1 MLAIDS
7 IRKDFPFLEAEN
19 GENPLVYFD
28 NASTTQKPIQVLNK
42 LNQFYRKSNANV
54 HRGVYRLS
62 QQATDAYENARK
74 KIAGF
79 INAKDDRS
87 IIFTRG
93 TTESINLVAYA
104 WAQQQLK
111 PGDEILVTEME
122 HHSNLVPWQITA
134 ERTGAVL
141 KYIPLNDDLE
151 LDLEKPEKYFTPK
164 TKVFALIHKSNT
176 LGKLNPVQKLIR
188 HAKTVGAITVVDGA
202 QSVPHT
208 TVDVQQLGCDF
219 FAFSGHKILG
229 PTGVGILFGKPE
241 LLESMEPFQSGG
253 EMIEK
258 VTMTHSTWNDIPW
271 KFEAGTP
278 NIAQAVGLGKAL
290 DFLQNIS
297 MKKVE
302 EHIGELTEYGMKK
315 LNEIN
320 GVRIYNKKNIHGGII
335 SFNVDGVHPHD
346 LAQFL
351 DQDNIAIRT
360 GHHCTQP
367 IMKKLGVSGTAR
379 ISFYI
384 YNTKE
389 EIDKLCGCMK
399 STLNYFA

>member
-1 MLAIDS
+1 MLDTDS
-7 IRKDFPFLEAEN
+7 IRKEFPFLEAGN
-19 GENPLVYFD
+19 GEIPLVYFD
-28 NASTTQKPIQVLNK
+28 NASTTQKPIQVLDK
-42 LNQFYRKSNANV
+42 LDHFYRESNANV

-62 QQATDAYENARK
+62 QQATESYENARK

-79 INAKDDRS
+79 INAKEDRS

-111 PGDEILVTEME
+111 PGDEILITEME
-122 HHSNLVPWQITA
+122 HHSNLVPWQISA
-134 ERTGAVL
+134 KRTGATL

-151 LDLEKPEKYFTPK
+151 LDITNLKNYFTPN
-164 TKVFALIHKSNT
+164 TKLFAVIHKSNS
-176 LGKLNPVQKLIR
+176 LGKINPVQQLVKY
-188 HAKTVGAITVVDGA
+188 AKTVGAITVVDGA

-208 TVDVQQLGCDF
+208 AVDVQKLDCDF
-219 FAFSGHKILG
+219 FACSGHKMLG
-229 PTGVGILFGKPE
+229 PTGVGILYGKPE

-253 EMIEK
+253 EMIDTVSMAE
-258 VTMTHSTWNDIPW
+258 STWNDIPW

-278 NIAQAVGLGKAL
+278 NIAQAIGLGKAV
-290 DFLQNIS
+290 DYLQNLN
-297 MKKVE
+297 MKE
-302 EHIGELTEYGMKK
+302 IEDHIGELTEYALESIQKINGMK
-315 LNEIN
+315 
-320 GVRIYNKKNIHGGII
+320 VYNQENNRSGII
-335 SFNVDGVHPHD
+335 SFNVEGVHPHD

-351 DQDNIAIRT
+351 DQDGIAIRT

-367 IMKKLGVSGTAR
+367 IMKKLGVSATAR

-389 EIDKLCGCMK
+389 EIDKLCRCIK
-399 STLNYFA
+399 STLNYFN

>member
-1 MLAIDS
+1 MLDIDS

-42 LNQFYRKSNANV
+42 LDQFYRKSNANV

-62 QQATDAYENARK
+62 QRATDAYENARK

-278 NIAQAVGLGKAL
+278 NIAQAVGLGKAI

-379 ISFYI
+379 ISYYN

>member
-1 MLAIDS
+1 MLDIDS

-42 LNQFYRKSNANV
+42 LDQFYRKSNANV

-62 QQATDAYENARK
+62 QRATDAYENARK

-164 TKVFALIHKSNT
+164 TKVFALIHKSNA
-176 LGKLNPVQKLIR
+176 LGKLNQVQQLIL

-208 TVDVQQLGCDF
+208 TVDVEQLGCDF
-219 FAFSGHKILG
+219 FAFSGHKMLG

-389 EIDKLCGCMK
+389 EIDKLCSCMK

>member
-1 MLAIDS
+1 MLAIES

-164 TKVFALIHKSNT
+164 TKVFALIHKSNA
-176 LGKLNPVQKLIR
+176 LGKLNPVQQLIR

-219 FAFSGHKILG
+219 FAFSGHKMLG
-229 PTGVGILFGKPE
+229 PTGVGVLFGKPE

-278 NIAQAVGLGKAL
+278 NIAQAVGLGKAI

>member
-1 MLAIDS
+1 MLAIES

-42 LNQFYRKSNANV
+42 LDQFYRKSNANV

-134 ERTGAVL
+134 ERTGAIL

-164 TKVFALIHKSNT
+164 TKVFALIHKSNA
-176 LGKLNPVQKLIR
+176 LGKLNPVQQLIR

-219 FAFSGHKILG
+219 FAFSGHKMLG

-278 NIAQAVGLGKAL
+278 NIAQAVGLGKAI

-367 IMKKLGVSGTAR
+367 IMKKLGISGTAR

>member
-1 MLAIDS
+1 MLDIDS

-42 LNQFYRKSNANV
+42 LDQFYRKSNANV

-62 QQATDAYENARK
+62 QRATDAYENARK
-74 KIAGF
+74 NIAGF

-111 PGDEILVTEME
+111 SGDEILVTEME

-164 TKVFALIHKSNT
+164 TKVFALIHKSNA
-176 LGKLNPVQKLIR
+176 LGKLNQVQQLIL

-208 TVDVQQLGCDF
+208 AVDVQQLGCDF
-219 FAFSGHKILG
+219 FAFSGHKMLG

-278 NIAQAVGLGKAL
+278 NIAQAVGLGKAI

-302 EHIGELTEYGMKK
+302 EHIGELNEYGMKK
-315 LNEIN
+315 LNEFN

-389 EIDKLCGCMK
+389 EIDKLCSCMK

>member
-1 MLAIDS
+1 MLDIDS

-42 LNQFYRKSNANV
+42 LDQFYRKSNANV

-62 QQATDAYENARK
+62 QRATDAYENARK

-164 TKVFALIHKSNT
+164 TKVFALIHKSNA
-176 LGKLNPVQKLIR
+176 LGKLNPVQKLIL

-202 QSVPHT
+202 QSIPHT
-208 TVDVQQLGCDF
+208 PVDVQQLGCDF
-219 FAFSGHKILG
+219 FAFSGHKMLG

-278 NIAQAVGLGKAL
+278 NIAQAVGLGKAI

-315 LNEIN
+315 LNEII

-389 EIDKLCGCMK
+389 EIDKLCSCMK

>member
-1 MLAIDS
+1 MLDIDS

-42 LNQFYRKSNANV
+42 LDQFYRKSNANV

-134 ERTGAVL
+134 ERTGAIL

-164 TKVFALIHKSNT
+164 TKVFALIHKSNA
-176 LGKLNPVQKLIR
+176 LGKLNPVQQLIR

-219 FAFSGHKILG
+219 FAFSGHKMLG
-229 PTGVGILFGKPE
+229 PTGVGVLFGKPE

-278 NIAQAVGLGKAL
+278 NIAQAVGLGKAI

-302 EHIGELTEYGMKK
+302 EHIGELTEYGMKN
-315 LNEIN
+315 LSEIN

-367 IMKKLGVSGTAR
+367 IMKKLGISGTAR

-389 EIDKLCGCMK
+389 EIDKLCGCIK

>member
-1 MLAIDS
+1 MLAIES

-42 LNQFYRKSNANV
+42 LDQFYRKSNANV

-151 LDLEKPEKYFTPK
+151 LDLEKLEKYFTPK
-164 TKVFALIHKSNT
+164 TKVFALIHKSNA
-176 LGKLNPVQKLIR
+176 LGKLNPVQQLIR

-219 FAFSGHKILG
+219 FAFSGHKMLG

-278 NIAQAVGLGKAL
+278 NIAQAVGLGKAI

-302 EHIGELTEYGMKK
+302 EHIGELTEYGMKN
-315 LNEIN
+315 LSEIN

-367 IMKKLGVSGTAR
+367 IMKKLGISGTAR

>member
-1 MLAIDS
+1 MLDIDS

-42 LNQFYRKSNANV
+42 LDQFYRKSNANV

-62 QQATDAYENARK
+62 QRATDAYENARK

-93 TTESINLVAYA
+93 TTESINLIAYA

-164 TKVFALIHKSNT
+164 TKVFALIHKSNA
-176 LGKLNPVQKLIR
+176 LGKLNQVQQLIL

-208 TVDVQQLGCDF
+208 TVDVEQLGCDF
-219 FAFSGHKILG
+219 FAFSGHKMLG

-389 EIDKLCGCMK
+389 EIDKLCSCMK

>member
-1 MLAIDS
+1 MLDIDS

-42 LNQFYRKSNANV
+42 LDQFYRKSNANV

-134 ERTGAVL
+134 ERTGAIL

-164 TKVFALIHKSNT
+164 TKVFALIHKSNA
-176 LGKLNPVQKLIR
+176 LGKLNPVQQLIR

-219 FAFSGHKILG
+219 FAFSGHKMLG

-302 EHIGELTEYGMKK
+302 EHIGELTEYGMKN
-315 LNEIN
+315 LSEIN

>member
-1 MLAIDS
+1 MLDIDS

-42 LNQFYRKSNANV
+42 LDQFYRKSNANV

-134 ERTGAVL
+134 ERTGAIL

-164 TKVFALIHKSNT
+164 TKVFALIHKSNA

-219 FAFSGHKILG
+219 FAFSGHKMLG
-229 PTGVGILFGKPE
+229 PTGVGVLFGKPE

-302 EHIGELTEYGMKK
+302 EHIGELTEYGMKN
-315 LNEIN
+315 LSEIN

-367 IMKKLGVSGTAR
+367 IMKKLGISGTAR

>member
-1 MLAIDS
+1 MLDIDS

-134 ERTGAVL
+134 ERTGAIL

-164 TKVFALIHKSNT
+164 TKVFALIHKSNA
-176 LGKLNPVQKLIR
+176 LGKLNPVQQLIR

-219 FAFSGHKILG
+219 FAFSGHKMLG
-229 PTGVGILFGKPE
+229 PTGVGVLFGKPE

-302 EHIGELTEYGMKK
+302 EHIGELTEYGMKN
-315 LNEIN
+315 LSEIN

-367 IMKKLGVSGTAR
+367 IMKKLGISGTAR

>member
-1 MLAIDS
+1 MLDIDS

-42 LNQFYRKSNANV
+42 LDQFYRKSNANV

-62 QQATDAYENARK
+62 QRATDAYENARK

-219 FAFSGHKILG
+219 FAFSGHKMLG

-278 NIAQAVGLGKAL
+278 NIAQAVGLGKAI

-335 SFNVDGVHPHD
+335 SFNVDRVHPHD

>member
-1 MLAIDS
+1 MLAIES

-134 ERTGAVL
+134 ERTGAIL

-164 TKVFALIHKSNT
+164 TKVFALIHKSNA
-176 LGKLNPVQKLIR
+176 LGKLNPVQQLIR

-219 FAFSGHKILG
+219 FAFSGHKMLG
-229 PTGVGILFGKPE
+229 PTGVGVLFGKPE

>member
-1 MLAIDS
+1 MLDIDS

-42 LNQFYRKSNANV
+42 LDQFYRKSNANV

-62 QQATDAYENARK
+62 QRATDAYENARK

-164 TKVFALIHKSNT
+164 TKVFALIHKSNA
-176 LGKLNPVQKLIR
+176 LGKLNQVQQLIL

-219 FAFSGHKILG
+219 FAFSGHKMLG

-278 NIAQAVGLGKAL
+278 NIAQAVGLGKAI

-389 EIDKLCGCMK
+389 EIDKLCSCMK

>member
-1 MLAIDS
+1 MLAIES

-134 ERTGAVL
+134 ERTGAIL

-164 TKVFALIHKSNT
+164 TKVFALIHKSNA
-176 LGKLNPVQKLIR
+176 LGKLNPVQQLIR

-219 FAFSGHKILG
+219 FAFSGHKMLG
-229 PTGVGILFGKPE
+229 PTGVGVLFGKPE

-278 NIAQAVGLGKAL
+278 NIAQAVGLGKAI

-302 EHIGELTEYGMKK
+302 EHIGELTEYGMKN
-315 LNEIN
+315 LSEIN

-367 IMKKLGVSGTAR
+367 IMKKLGISGTAR

>member
-1 MLAIDS
+1 MLDIDS

-62 QQATDAYENARK
+62 QRATDAYENARK

-164 TKVFALIHKSNT
+164 TKVFALIHKSNA
-176 LGKLNPVQKLIR
+176 LGKLNQVQQLIL

-202 QSVPHT
+202 QSIPHT

-278 NIAQAVGLGKAL
+278 NIAQAVGLGKAI

>member
-1 MLAIDS
+1 MLDIDS

-42 LNQFYRKSNANV
+42 LDQFYRKSNANV

-62 QQATDAYENARK
+62 QRATDAYENARK

-164 TKVFALIHKSNT
+164 TKVFALIHKSNA
-176 LGKLNPVQKLIR
+176 LGKLNPVQQLIL

-219 FAFSGHKILG
+219 FAFSGHKMLG

-278 NIAQAVGLGKAL
+278 NIAQAVGLGKAI

-389 EIDKLCGCMK
+389 EIDKLCSCMK

>member
-1 MLAIDS
+1 MLAIES

-42 LNQFYRKSNANV
+42 LDQFYRKSNANV

-134 ERTGAVL
+134 ERTGAIL

-164 TKVFALIHKSNT
+164 TKVFALIHKSNA
-176 LGKLNPVQKLIR
+176 LGKLNPVQQLIR

-219 FAFSGHKILG
+219 FAFSGHKMLG

>member
-1 MLAIDS
+1 MDIDS

-42 LNQFYRKSNANV
+42 LDQFYRKSNANV

-134 ERTGAVL
+134 ERTGAIL

-164 TKVFALIHKSNT
+164 TKVFALIHKSNA
-176 LGKLNPVQKLIR
+176 LGKLNPVQQLIR

-219 FAFSGHKILG
+219 FAFSGHKMLG
-229 PTGVGILFGKPE
+229 PTGVGVLFGKPE

-278 NIAQAVGLGKAL
+278 NIAQAVGLGKAI

-302 EHIGELTEYGMKK
+302 EHIGELTEYGMKN
-315 LNEIN
+315 LSEIN

-367 IMKKLGVSGTAR
+367 IMKKLGISGTAR

>member
-1 MLAIDS
+1 MLDIDS

-42 LNQFYRKSNANV
+42 LDQFYRKSNANV

-62 QQATDAYENARK
+62 QRATDAYENARK

-93 TTESINLVAYA
+93 TTESINLIAYA

-164 TKVFALIHKSNT
+164 TKVFALIHKSNA
-176 LGKLNPVQKLIR
+176 LGKLNQVQQLIL

-219 FAFSGHKILG
+219 FAFSGHKMLG

-278 NIAQAVGLGKAL
+278 NIAQAVGLGKAI

-389 EIDKLCGCMK
+389 EIDKLCSCMK

>member
-1 MLAIDS
+1 MLAIES

-42 LNQFYRKSNANV
+42 LDQFYRKSNANV

-134 ERTGAVL
+134 ERTGAIL

-164 TKVFALIHKSNT
+164 TKVFALIHKSNA
-176 LGKLNPVQKLIR
+176 LGKLNPVQQLIR

-219 FAFSGHKILG
+219 FAFSGHKMLG
-229 PTGVGILFGKPE
+229 PTGVGVLFGKPE

>member
-1 MLAIDS
+1 MLDIDS
-7 IRKDFPFLEAEN
+7 IRKGFPFLEAEN

-42 LNQFYRKSNANV
+42 LDQFYRKSNANV

-62 QQATDAYENARK
+62 QRATDAYENARK

-219 FAFSGHKILG
+219 FAFSGHKMLG

-278 NIAQAVGLGKAL
+278 NIAQAIGLGKAI

-320 GVRIYNKKNIHGGII
+320 GVRIYNKKNIRGGII

>member
-1 MLAIDS
+1 MLAIES

-151 LDLEKPEKYFTPK
+151 LDLEKLEKYFTPK
-164 TKVFALIHKSNT
+164 TKVFALIH
-176 LGKLNPVQKLIR
+176 Q
-188 HAKTVGAITVVDGA
+188 
-202 QSVPHT
+202 
-208 TVDVQQLGCDF
+208 
-219 FAFSGHKILG
+219 
-229 PTGVGILFGKPE
+229 
-241 LLESMEPFQSGG
+241 
-253 EMIEK
+253 
-258 VTMTHSTWNDIPW
+258 IPW
-271 KFEAGTP
+271 GNST
-278 NIAQAVGLGKAL
+278 
-290 DFLQNIS
+290 
-297 MKKVE
+297 
-302 EHIGELTEYGMKK
+302 
-315 LNEIN
+315 
-320 GVRIYNKKNIHGGII
+320 RCKN
-335 SFNVDGVHPHD
+335 SFAMRKP
-346 LAQFL
+346 
-351 DQDNIAIRT
+351 
-360 GHHCTQP
+360 
-367 IMKKLGVSGTAR
+367 
-379 ISFYI
+379 
-384 YNTKE
+384 
-389 EIDKLCGCMK
+389 
-399 STLNYFA
+399 

>member
-1 MLAIDS
+1 MLEIDS

-42 LNQFYRKSNANV
+42 LDQFYRRFNANV

-62 QQATDAYENARK
+62 QQATDAFENARK
-74 KIAGF
+74 NIAGF

-164 TKVFALIHKSNT
+164 TKVFALTHKSNT
-176 LGKLNPVQKLIR
+176 LGKLNPVQQLIL

-219 FAFSGHKILG
+219 FAFSGHKMLG

-278 NIAQAVGLGKAL
+278 NIAQAVGLGKAI

-367 IMKKLGVSGTAR
+367 IMKKLGVTGTAR

-389 EIDKLCGCMK
+389 EIDKLCSCMK

>member
-1 MLAIDS
+1 MLAIES

-164 TKVFALIHKSNT
+164 TKVFALIHKSNA
-176 LGKLNPVQKLIR
+176 LGKLNPVQQLIR

-219 FAFSGHKILG
+219 FAFSGHKMLG
-229 PTGVGILFGKPE
+229 PTGVGVLFGKPE

-278 NIAQAVGLGKAL
+278 NIAQAVGLGKAI

-302 EHIGELTEYGMKK
+302 EHIGELTEYGMKN
-315 LNEIN
+315 LSEIN

-367 IMKKLGVSGTAR
+367 IMKKLGISGTAR

>member
-1 MLAIDS
+1 MLDIDS

-42 LNQFYRKSNANV
+42 LDQFYRKSNANV

-62 QQATDAYENARK
+62 QRATDAYENARK

-164 TKVFALIHKSNT
+164 TKVFALIHKSNA

-208 TVDVQQLGCDF
+208 AVDVQQLGCDF
-219 FAFSGHKILG
+219 FAFSGHKMLG

-278 NIAQAVGLGKAL
+278 NIAQAVGLGKAI

-302 EHIGELTEYGMKK
+302 EHIGELT
-315 LNEIN
+315 
-320 GVRIYNKKNIHGGII
+320 
-335 SFNVDGVHPHD
+335 
-346 LAQFL
+346 
-351 DQDNIAIRT
+351 
-360 GHHCTQP
+360 
-367 IMKKLGVSGTAR
+367 
-379 ISFYI
+379 
-384 YNTKE
+384 
-389 EIDKLCGCMK
+389 
-399 STLNYFA
+399 

>member
-1 MLAIDS
+1 MLDIDS

-42 LNQFYRKSNANV
+42 LDQFYRKSNANV

-62 QQATDAYENARK
+62 QRATDAYENARK

-219 FAFSGHKILG
+219 FAFSGHKMLG

-278 NIAQAVGLGKAL
+278 NIAQAVGLGKAI

>member
-1 MLAIDS
+1 MLDIDS

-134 ERTGAVL
+134 ERTGAIL

-164 TKVFALIHKSNT
+164 TKVFALIHKSNA
-176 LGKLNPVQKLIR
+176 LGKLNPVQQLIR

-219 FAFSGHKILG
+219 FAFSGHKMLG
-229 PTGVGILFGKPE
+229 PTGVGVLFGKPE

-278 NIAQAVGLGKAL
+278 NIAQAVGLGKAI

>member
-1 MLAIDS
+1 MLDIDS

-42 LNQFYRKSNANV
+42 LDQFYRKSNANV

-134 ERTGAVL
+134 ERTGAIL

-164 TKVFALIHKSNT
+164 TKVFALIHKSNA
-176 LGKLNPVQKLIR
+176 LGKLNPVQQLIR

-219 FAFSGHKILG
+219 FAFSGHKMLG
-229 PTGVGILFGKPE
+229 PTGVGVLFGKPE

-278 NIAQAVGLGKAL
+278 NIAQAVGLGKAI

-302 EHIGELTEYGMKK
+302 EHIGELTEYGMKN
-315 LNEIN
+315 LSEIN

-367 IMKKLGVSGTAR
+367 IMKKLGISGTAR

-389 EIDKLCGCMK
+389 EIDKLCRCMK
-399 STLNYFA
+399 STLNYFN

>member
-1 MLAIDS
+1 MLDIDS

-42 LNQFYRKSNANV
+42 LDQFYRKSNANV

-62 QQATDAYENARK
+62 QRATDAYENARK

-164 TKVFALIHKSNT
+164 TKVFALTHKSNT
-176 LGKLNPVQKLIR
+176 LGKLNPVQQLIL

-219 FAFSGHKILG
+219 FAFSGHKMLG
-229 PTGVGILFGKPE
+229 PTGVGMLFGKPE

-278 NIAQAVGLGKAL
+278 NIAQAVGLGKAI

>member
-1 MLAIDS
+1 MLDIDS

-42 LNQFYRKSNANV
+42 LDQFYRKSNANV

-111 PGDEILVTEME
+111 PGDEILVTEIE

-151 LDLEKPEKYFTPK
+151 LDLEKLEKYFTPK

>member
-1 MLAIDS
+1 MLDIDS

-42 LNQFYRKSNANV
+42 LDQFYRKSNANV

-62 QQATDAYENARK
+62 QRATDAYENARK

-164 TKVFALIHKSNT
+164 TKVFALIHKSNA
-176 LGKLNPVQKLIR
+176 LGKLNQVQQLIL

-208 TVDVQQLGCDF
+208 TVDVEQLGCDF
-219 FAFSGHKILG
+219 FAFSGHKMLG

-278 NIAQAVGLGKAL
+278 NIAQAVGLGKAI

-389 EIDKLCGCMK
+389 EIDKLCSCMK

>member
-1 MLAIDS
+1 MLDIDS

-134 ERTGAVL
+134 ERTGAIL

-164 TKVFALIHKSNT
+164 TKVFALIHKSNA
-176 LGKLNPVQKLIR
+176 LGKLNPVQQLIR

-219 FAFSGHKILG
+219 FAFSGHKMLG
-229 PTGVGILFGKPE
+229 PTGVGVLFGKPE

-278 NIAQAVGLGKAL
+278 NIAQAVGLGKAI

-302 EHIGELTEYGMKK
+302 EHIGELTEYGMKN
-315 LNEIN
+315 LSEIN

-367 IMKKLGVSGTAR
+367 IMKKLGISGTAR

>member
-1 MLAIDS
+1 MLDIDS

-62 QQATDAYENARK
+62 QRATDAYENARK

-219 FAFSGHKILG
+219 FAFSGHKMLG

-278 NIAQAVGLGKAL
+278 NIAQAVGLGKAI